1 MACATNISAASNTI
15 TLIFQGCIQDF
26 SKGFPDVVVA
36 MHIVVIQIATYIQIL
51 QLKLKI
57 LYFKLASLAF
67 TLFLYLQSV
76 MDTMS
81 Y

>member
-1 MACATNISAASNTI
+1 M
-15 TLIFQGCIQDF
+15 
-26 SKGFPDVVVA
+26 VVA